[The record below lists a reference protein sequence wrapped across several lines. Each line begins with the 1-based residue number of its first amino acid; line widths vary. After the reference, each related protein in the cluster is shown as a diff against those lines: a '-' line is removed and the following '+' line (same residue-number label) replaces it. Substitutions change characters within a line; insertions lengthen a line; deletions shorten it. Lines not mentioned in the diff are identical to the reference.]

1 MRNPNTFP
9 VPHSAAPVRPH
20 LPRAARSL
28 RACCL
33 LQSALAGGSPPAAA
47 PYARPARP
55 DSRGSPPSGRGRR
68 GRRGARPASTMLFCS
83 FCWSLLFCFS
93 DLKYFVDFFY
103 SSCVLSRRSRTMAI
117 FSSAHLALRRSLMV
131 APRAASLGES
141 LRQASDGHFTG
152 RLLHG
157 QLLLRCF
164 TSDVF
169 GPNKVFL
176 PHPNSLHQF
185 HPRFVRLIKPQ
196 AWLKYLV
203 LR

>member
-1 MRNPNTFP
+1 
-9 VPHSAAPVRPH
+9 
-20 LPRAARSL
+20 
-28 RACCL
+28 
-33 LQSALAGGSPPAAA
+33 
-47 PYARPARP
+47 
-55 DSRGSPPSGRGRR
+55 
-68 GRRGARPASTMLFCS
+68 
-83 FCWSLLFCFS
+83 
-93 DLKYFVDFFY
+93 
-103 SSCVLSRRSRTMAI
+103 MAI
-117 FSSAHLALRRSLMV
+117 FSSAHLALRQSLVV

-185 HPRFVRLIKPQ
+185 HPRCVRLIKGMVEISGFAVEEMLHASCPFLFS
-196 AWLKYLV
+196 W
-203 LR
+203 

>member
-1 MRNPNTFP
+1 
-9 VPHSAAPVRPH
+9 
-20 LPRAARSL
+20 
-28 RACCL
+28 
-33 LQSALAGGSPPAAA
+33 
-47 PYARPARP
+47 
-55 DSRGSPPSGRGRR
+55 
-68 GRRGARPASTMLFCS
+68 
-83 FCWSLLFCFS
+83 
-93 DLKYFVDFFY
+93 
-103 SSCVLSRRSRTMAI
+103 MAI